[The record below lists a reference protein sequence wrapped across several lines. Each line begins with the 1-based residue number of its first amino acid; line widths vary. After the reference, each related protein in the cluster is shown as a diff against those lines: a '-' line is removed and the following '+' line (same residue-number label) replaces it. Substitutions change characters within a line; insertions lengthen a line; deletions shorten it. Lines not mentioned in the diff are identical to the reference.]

1 MRSRSAVTGE
11 LITLEATADGVTSP
25 SPDVVVSF
33 VDPEV
38 CDVEGNQIIWS
49 FCHHILFLS
58 SREAWVTEQGDGTYL
73 LSLQEAFELGRTCN
87 ALRYGSALASESTA
101 TAFLAANCSAP

>member
-1 MRSRSAVTGE
+1 M
-11 LITLEATADGVTSP
+11 TSP

-38 CDVEGNQIIWS
+38 CDVEGNQVISS

-58 SREAWVTEQGDGTYL
+58 SREEGEVWVAQKGDGTYL
-73 LSLQEAFELGRTCN
+73 LSLQD
-87 ALRYGSALASESTA
+87 ALA
-101 TAFLAANCSAP
+101 FLGIAVDAVLIPARRVLGIMLARCL